1 MGQTFSHC
9 KNAYGHSG
17 RLQELDALR
26 GLAALSVVLFH
37 YTYNQPHIDPD
48 FTFRYG
54 ITGVDLFFMISG
66 FTTSLSLSKISH
78 WKSFVVYR
86 FGRLYPAFWVCVLIT
101 SAFVFVY
108 DFQHFKLS
116 DILINMTMVPAYF
129 GIEDLDG
136 SYWTLAIEFAFYL
149 WILCVYMAGKIN
161 SLELSG
167 ILTLAVMLA
176 FHFFRPFYPSLYELV
191 VTKIQLINHF
201 PLFFSGILFYQFA
214 HRGFSVKNLL
224 LMIVSV
230 LASFYLHDKG
240 GRAMYL
246 ISDQEHMLII
256 LFYHALFA
264 LLIYGKMKFLAKQQ
278 LIFLGTISYT
288 LYLLHQY
295 MGRKMIDS
303 LLTYTHANSY
313 LVISMVVLL
322 NIFLAYIVTRFIEIP
337 ANGYI
342 RNSFKKAT
350 GHPPISTLRSL
361 DISNSFN
368 NHLHQ

>member
-1 MGQTFSHC
+1 
-9 KNAYGHSG
+9 
-17 RLQELDALR
+17 
-26 GLAALSVVLFH
+26 
-37 YTYNQPHIDPD
+37 
-48 FTFRYG
+48 
-54 ITGVDLFFMISG
+54 
-66 FTTSLSLSKISH
+66 
-78 WKSFVVYR
+78 
-86 FGRLYPAFWVCVLIT
+86 
-101 SAFVFVY
+101 
-108 DFQHFKLS
+108 
-116 DILINMTMVPAYF
+116 
-129 GIEDLDG
+129 
-136 SYWTLAIEFAFYL
+136 
-149 WILCVYMAGKIN
+149 
-161 SLELSG
+161 
-167 ILTLAVMLA
+167 
-176 FHFFRPFYPSLYELV
+176 
-191 VTKIQLINHF
+191 
-201 PLFFSGILFYQFA
+201 
-214 HRGFSVKNLL
+214 
-224 LMIVSV
+224 MIVSV

-264 LLIYGKMKFLAKQQ
+264 LLIYGKMKFLAKRQ
-278 LIFLGTISYT
+278 LIFLGTISYS